1 MEANK
6 LDFVPRL
13 SFLPFEWRT
22 LGVAFGGGSAAG
34 SGYEASASGRCSF
47 TVRQGTD
54 PLEQIST
61 GRVAEGVAD
70 AGVALQ
76 HKSLAL
82 SLTAGNLSFRS
93 GLDDPAARVSQLVGE
108 AAVPSLKVTAA
119 KRLGTDSNYAAVSY
133 DLKQR
138 KPELS
143 VCWAGDTPSERATLL
158 LKVDPVMRALRVSAA
173 VSTPGPEWR
182 KVLFDDETSQIE
194 YPQDDGGRHTLYVQH
209 VARGRDLLHRTRVG
223 CRLDV
228 GRLLNFAVDYF
239 DYHIEVRRGEAD
251 GPMRVR
257 MHASSTH
264 AWHGMWLHRARTA
277 AWCVL
282 VATVLL
288 AATATVHSVRQRP
301 AGGDLPA
308 LGHASWPQI
317 PWPPL
322 VPCAARPPVVLCEL
336 QENLPSIIWRIP
348 LMGHLYNLVVPV
360 EDEDQVGAEVW
371 LLLGAGEGRGGA
383 GRGDL
388 AGAGM
393 PQDEG
398 AQLSR
403 PMMIMMMAARLL
415 AVALTLWWSP
425 G

>member
-47 TVRQGTD
+47 TVRSGTD
-54 PLEQIST
+54 PLEQVST
-61 GRVAEGVAD
+61 GRVSEGVAD

-93 GLDDPAARVSQLVGE
+93 GLDDPAASVSRLVGE

-119 KRLGTDSNYAAVSY
+119 KRLGTDASFAAVSY

-182 KVLFDDETSQIE
+182 KVLFDDETNQIE

-209 VARGRDLLHRTRVG
+209 VARGTDLLHRTRVG

-228 GRLLNFAVDYF
+228 GRLVNFAVDYF
-239 DYHIEVRRGEAD
+239 DYHIE
-251 GPMRVR
+251 
-257 MHASSTH
+257 
-264 AWHGMWLHRARTA
+264 
-277 AWCVL
+277 
-282 VATVLL
+282 
-288 AATATVHSVRQRP
+288 
-301 AGGDLPA
+301 
-308 LGHASWPQI
+308 
-317 PWPPL
+317 
-322 VPCAARPPVVLCEL
+322 
-336 QENLPSIIWRIP
+336 ENLPSFIWRIP
-348 LMGHLYNLVVPV
+348 FMGHLYNLVVPV
-360 EDEDQVGAEVW
+360 EDDDQVRYRMKGWELDVSHEFGPGRRPCLELAKTF
-371 LLLGAGEGRGGA
+371 GRGGK
-383 GRGDL
+383 
-388 AGAGM
+388 AGAG
-393 PQDEG
+393 G
-398 AQLSR
+398 TTLSAKYDLGSRAVGLGLGR
-403 PMMIMMMAARLL
+403 PGVALEARLARGADGQGWKRPSLHL
-415 AVALTLWWSP
+415 AVEPLTLLSL
-425 G
+425 